1 MKMRKPVQVQEDD
14 KDKEKDK
21 EQEDKEQEDNDRVR
35 MFRYALVWDILS
47 SESPYR
53 RLIICSSHPYQ

>member
-14 KDKEKDK
+14 KDKE
-21 EQEDKEQEDNDRVR
+21 EDKEQEDNDRVR
-35 MFRYALVWDILS
+35 MSRYALVWDILS
-47 SESPYR
+47 SESPYH

>member
-14 KDKEKDK
+14 KDKE
-21 EQEDKEQEDNDRVR
+21 EDKEQEDNDRVR